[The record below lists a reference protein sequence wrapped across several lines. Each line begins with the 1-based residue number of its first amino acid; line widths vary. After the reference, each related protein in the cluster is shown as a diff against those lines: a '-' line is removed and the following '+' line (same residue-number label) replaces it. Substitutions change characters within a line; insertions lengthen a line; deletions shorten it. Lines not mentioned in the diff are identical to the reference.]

1 MKKSKKTNAVKG
13 IFLLYCLLM
22 FWLLLGQR
30 MDSLDFLR
38 DSGDARYN
46 FVPLK
51 TIRWYLEL
59 PKITTDSYLL
69 RHGYINLIGNIVMFI
84 PLGLLLPKVCK
95 PMKQFWTFLL
105 SAIVGIVAMEVL
117 QLLSGLGICD
127 VDDLI
132 LNLFGAMIGYLFYRI
147 FTK

>member
-1 MKKSKKTNAVKG
+1 MKRVKKASAVRG
-13 IFLLYCLLM
+13 IFFLYCLLM

-38 DSGDARYN
+38 DPGQARYN
-46 FVPLK
+46 LIPLK

-59 PKITTDSYLL
+59 PKITANTYLL
-69 RHGYINLIGNIVMFI
+69 RHGYINLVGNIVMFI
-84 PLGLLLPKVCK
+84 PLGILLPGVCK
-95 PMKQFWTFLL
+95 IMKRFWAFFL
-105 SAIVGIVAMEVL
+105 SAAAGIAAMEIL

-132 LNLFGAMIGYLFYRI
+132 LNLLGALSGYLFYRI
-147 FTK
+147 FAK

>member
-1 MKKSKKTNAVKG
+1 MKKVKKTGVVKG

-38 DSGDARYN
+38 DSGESRYN
-46 FVPLK
+46 LIPLQ
-51 TIRWYLEL
+51 TIRWYLSL
-59 PKITTDSYLL
+59 PKITTNMYLL
-69 RHGYINLIGNIVMFI
+69 HHGYINLLGNVIMFI
-84 PLGLLLPKVCK
+84 PLGLLLPGVYK
-95 PMKQFWTFLL
+95 PMKRFWSFLL
-105 SAIVGIVAMEVL
+105 AATVGIAAMEVL

-132 LNLFGAMIGYLFYRI
+132 LNLFGALIGYLFYRI